1 MEGWTWDA
9 AGSEPVRDGDIVAL
23 WDSPYRTGDRVTAKG
38 TEAEPSLRG
47 PRRGASSAD
56 RIGQFLDLFVEAI
69 V

>member
-23 WDSPYRTGDRVTAKG
+23 WDSAYRTGDRVTAKG

-47 PRRGASSAD
+47 SRRGASSTD